1 MDRAVG
7 LEGREEAPGKGK
19 GAEKKKSGLAKAS
32 EMA

>member
-19 GAEKKKSGLAKAS
+19 GAEKKSGLAKAS